1 MYCIQCGIELADTE
15 KKCPLCKTRVYHP
28 ELHQQP
34 VTPLYPENRY
44 PEETRVSRGL
54 PIFMTAVFSL
64 ALFFVLLC
72 DLQLH
77 GSVTWSGYVVGALAV
92 TYVILVLPG
101 WFKDPNPVI
110 FVPCGFAA
118 VAAYLL
124 QLALTTGGSWF
135 MPFAFPVVGGL
146 CLLTTAL
153 VTLLKYV
160 PKGKLFVVGGFCI
173 SLGGFML
180 LVEFLL
186 HLTFVRSG
194 SHGWSAYPMTALI
207 LLGGFLIFLGICRP
221 AREAMERKL
230 FF

>member
-1 MYCIQCGIELADTE
+1 MYCIQCGVELADTE
-15 KKCPLCKTRVYHP
+15 KKCPLCMTRVYHP
-28 ELHQQP
+28 ELRQP
-34 VTPLYPENRY
+34 SAAPLYPQNRF
-44 PEETRVSRGL
+44 PGEKRFSRGL

-64 ALFFVLLC
+64 ALFFSLLC

-77 GSVTWSGYVVGALAV
+77 GSVTWSGYVVGALAAA
-92 TYVILVLPG
+92 YVILVLPG

-118 VAAYLL
+118 AAVYLL
-124 QLALTTGGSWF
+124 QLDLTTGGSWF
-135 MPFAFPVVGGL
+135 LPFAFPVVGGL

-160 PKGKLFVVGGFCI
+160 PKGKLFIVGGFFL

-186 HLTFVRSG
+186 RMTFVRSG
-194 SHGWSAYPMTALI
+194 SAGWSVYPMTARI
-207 LLGGFLIFLGICRP
+207 LLGGFLVFLVICRP
-221 AREAMERKL
+221 AREAMERK
-230 FF
+230 FFF